1 MIHFPLM
8 STQKHN
14 ISSIAGKVILLL
26 YPWLTH
32 QHIMGR
38 SAFYTSPASKVR
50 SLKRAIQ
57 YFMMKAISNLRKIPD
72 LDVQRCAVV
81 DIPPT
86 HNIRNL
92 PPQELKKNCYPFQP
106 VKPSSIPNNL
116 CHVNQP
122 ILHQNLPPTQ
132 EPSRIRTT

>member
-1 MIHFPLM
+1 
-8 STQKHN
+8 
-14 ISSIAGKVILLL
+14 
-26 YPWLTH
+26 
-32 QHIMGR
+32 MGR

-57 YFMMKAISNLRKIPD
+57 YFKMKAISNLRKIPD
-72 LDVQRCAVV
+72 LDVQCCAVV

-106 VKPSSIPNNL
+106 VKPSSISNNL
-116 CHVNQP
+116 FHVNQP
-122 ILHQNLPPTQ
+122 ILHQNLPPTK
-132 EPSRIRTT
+132 ESSRIRTTKCAKRRLPPQPPTGNLKCCYQKCPVTGSWIQTV